1 MNLSPLQK
9 LDKVLEILH
18 DYHIEKVNPN
28 IAELLLR
35 ANDQITLPESYLI
48 LNKLIA
54 DKYAIAIHD
63 DSLNALVTE
72 KQLTHKITFDGLV
85 FIEQGGYLMEQE
97 TISSEKARIEST
109 IIFQREQTLYLNRL
123 TFWIAVASCIAAV
136 YYLYFLFQD
145 LCWCEFSWQ
154 KH

>member
-1 MNLSPLQK
+1 MNLTPLQK
-9 LDKVLEILH
+9 LDKVLKILN
-18 DYHIEKVNPN
+18 DYHLEKINPN
-28 IAELLLR
+28 IAELLLK
-35 ANDQITLPESYLI
+35 ADDQITLSDSYLV

-54 DKYAIAIHD
+54 DKYTIAIHD
-63 DSLNALVTE
+63 ESVNAIAMDKEVTY
-72 KQLTHKITFDGLV
+72 KITFDGLV
-85 FIEQGGYLMEQE
+85 FIEQGGYQIEQE
-97 TISSEKARIEST
+97 LISSERTRIEST

-145 LCWCEFSWQ
+145 LCWCEFYWQ